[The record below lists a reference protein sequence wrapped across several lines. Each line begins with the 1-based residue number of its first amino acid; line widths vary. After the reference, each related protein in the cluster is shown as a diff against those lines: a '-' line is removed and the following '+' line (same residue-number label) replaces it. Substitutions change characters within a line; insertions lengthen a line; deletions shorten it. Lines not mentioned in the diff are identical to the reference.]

1 MIKIF
6 KKFAQILN
14 ESKFVAKCNWR
25 PLKPKYHFSWLEKG
39 LLTVERLAT
48 VYQNHKY
55 MQSEGYRESLKDAIQ
70 HLDDVSKSIYLS
82 MVQVLMKGEMKEWS
96 DGVPQGESHSFEWEL
111 FKNSSDTNIQM
122 LVKVVELISETCFSM
137 QNINGIDIEE
147 GDDWCCMVL
156 FQYISKLLGLSGK

>member
-1 MIKIF
+1 MIIMIKIF

-25 PLKPKYHFSWLEKG
+25 PLKPKYHFSWLEKE

-96 DGVPQGESHSFEWEL
+96 DGVPRENRTTLNG
-111 FKNSSDTNIQM
+111 NI
-122 LVKVVELISETCFSM
+122 LKTVLIVIFRC
-137 QNINGIDIEE
+137 
-147 GDDWCCMVL
+147 W
-156 FQYISKLLGLSGK
+156 

>member
-1 MIKIF
+1 M
-6 KKFAQILN
+6 
-14 ESKFVAKCNWR
+14 
-25 PLKPKYHFSWLEKG
+25 
-39 LLTVERLAT
+39 
-48 VYQNHKY
+48 YQNHKY

-147 GDDWCCMVL
+147 GDD
-156 FQYISKLLGLSGK
+156 